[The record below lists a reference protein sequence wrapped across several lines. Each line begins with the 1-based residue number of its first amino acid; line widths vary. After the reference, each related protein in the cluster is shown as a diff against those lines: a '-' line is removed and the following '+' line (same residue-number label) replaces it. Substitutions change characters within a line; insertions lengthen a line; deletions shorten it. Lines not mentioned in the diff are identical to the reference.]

1 MAVLND
7 FAVGYHNATVDRRNK
22 LGDYSIKM
30 KRGPIELVIE
40 WPLPANIGYG
50 QTVGSALLEGGIAR
64 TSWGTEVSGVFS
76 WQSPSTV
83 LNAGTHYPVAIFTPD
98 NPRRFAIAEAG
109 VRVIVEK
116 TIPTVSSWPTAAGI
130 TYGQTLSASALS
142 GGSGSVPGT
151 FAWTDGSTVPTAGTA
166 SHSVSFIPTDS
177 DNYETITS
185 DRSIVVAK
193 QTPTLTWPTANQI
206 TYGQALSSATWQTAG
221 SAKNHANATVA
232 GTFAWVNP
240 GQIPNHSIDYS
251 ARFTP
256 DDTVNYN
263 TITAGISVL
272 VRKTFDSGMI
282 AKLNGQTTVIDL
294 TAATVISARVRWQG
308 WQKTTSTT
316 QTGYSMDFKDGLR
329 SGGSYSATTVPP
341 APPSGWVMDYI
352 RVSSALVAANGG
364 TYGQCCV
371 PGLCD
376 TASSQY
382 LALRATITKYNYGSS
397 THTFYKPSNRGYAW
411 QASAATYYSKTTYYV
426 YQTENPA
433 ISIPGESKTHWGTLG
448 NGVLTAWQNITNL
461 QSGVANTV
469 GHSVGGSN
477 QTYVQLEVTYYT
489 TG

>member
-263 TITAGISVL
+263 TVTAGVYVL

-282 AKLNGQTTVIDL
+282 ARNNGQTTVIDL

-308 WQKTTSTT
+308 YQKTTSYTEYGERYDT
-316 QTGYSMDFKDGLR
+316 KSGWR
-329 SGGSYSATTVPP
+329 SGGSYSATTYPP
-341 APPSGWVMDYI
+341 SPPSGWTLS
-352 RVSSALVAANGG
+352 RVDVGSRLIADTGG
-364 TYGQCCV
+364 YYGQCCV
-371 PGLCD
+371 QGSC
-376 TASSQY
+376 TSASQQY
-382 LALRATITKYNYGSS
+382 LSLSITRVKYSLSS
-397 THTFYKPSNRGYAW
+397 TSHSFNKPSGRGYTW
-411 QASAATYYSKTTYYV
+411 QAYSVMNYTRTTYYV

-433 ISIPGESKTHWGTLG
+433 ISIPGESKTHWGTLN
-448 NGVLTAWQNITNL
+448 NGVVTAWQSITNL
-461 QSGVANTV
+461 QSGAANTV
-469 GHSVGGSN
+469 AHSVGGSN